1 MPSRRTIGIAVFL
14 LLIAALFIARGFFF
28 FFVRGNGF
36 DHATDTTEGVVS
48 SLLLLAGAILLLV
61 MFTIW
66 RYRKWRRQSNRTPHA
81 DARDVPAHASDS
93 GARAGGRER

>member
-1 MPSRRTIGIAVFL
+1 MPSRRAIGIAVFL

-28 FFVRGNGF
+28 FLVRGNGF

-61 MFTIW
+61 MFIIW
-66 RYRKWRRQSNRTPHA
+66 RYGKWRRQSNRTPHA